1 VKVELLRRA
10 LDLCNEHGCRLIYL
24 AEAGSHRY
32 GTSTPDSD
40 EDADGLFVA
49 PRSKLLLGERID
61 HLKFTTKEDKDKNT
75 SDDIDIKL
83 YSVQYFLKNLLKKC
97 DTNAIDILYSHT
109 NESTVLQSTGY
120 VDEIFNNKNRLLS
133 ITNIMKFSYTAFSI
147 SQAKKYG
154 IKSNK
159 LGLMRHICN
168 YLELPKFEVP
178 LDSMRLEEC
187 IDDLLHFVPKSEF
200 ISLKTINNSKFLL
213 LDGKLHQLSI
223 MMDEFKNRIQSE
235 YEKYGKRTRLAE
247 QKEGVDW
254 KSLSH
259 SLRGIFQME
268 ELYNDGG
275 IKFPLKQCQLLRDIK
290 TGKYSF
296 GVVEEFISDGL
307 ERLESLKIEG
317 SAFKGKRDEAFI
329 DNLIL
334 NIYKK

>member
-1 VKVELLRRA
+1 MKEELLRRA
-10 LDLCNEHGCRLIYL
+10 LDLCKNHGCRLIYL

-40 EDADGLFVA
+40 EDADGLFVV
-49 PRSKLLLGERID
+49 PKEKLLLGERID
-61 HLKFTTKEDKDKNT
+61 HLKFTTKEDKDKN
-75 SDDIDIKL
+75 SSEDIDIKL
-83 YSVQYFLKNLLKKC
+83 YSIQYFLQNLLKKC

-109 NESTVLQSTGY
+109 NHPTIIQSTECAE
-120 VDEIFNNKNRLLS
+120 EIFNNKDKLLS

-154 IKSNK
+154 IKSSK
-159 LGLMRHICN
+159 LGLMRHICD
-168 YLELPKFEVP
+168 YLEKTYFDPPIETLK
-178 LDSMRLEEC
+178 LEDR
-187 IDDLLHFVPKSEF
+187 IHDLLEFVPRSEF
-200 ISLKTINNSKFLL
+200 ITIKDIGNSKFLL

-223 MMDEFKNRIQSE
+223 ALEEFKNRVQSE

-247 QKEGVDW
+247 QQEGVDW

-268 ELYNDGG
+268 DLYHEGG
-275 IKFPLKQCQLLRDIK
+275 IKFPLKQCELLRDIK

-296 GVVEEFISDGL
+296 GSVERFISDGL

-334 NIYKK
+334 NVYR